1 MNIKVRTVGK
11 YVDVTV
17 YVDNAT
23 LELGLL
29 THVERA
35 ELAEHLRET
44 ANDLWP
50 LTNELEEGVTSQ

>member
-1 MNIKVRTVGK
+1 MNIKVRPVGK

-17 YVDNAT
+17 YADNAT

-35 ELAEHLRET
+35 ELAEHLREA
-44 ANDLWP
+44 ANEISP
-50 LTNELEEGVTSQ
+50 FMEEETYG

>member
-29 THVERA
+29 TDVGRA
-35 ELAEHLRET
+35 ELAEHLREA
-44 ANDLWP
+44 ANELWP
-50 LTNELEEGVTSQ
+50 PVAELEGTDG

>member
-1 MNIKVRTVGK
+1 MNIKVRSVGK

-17 YVDNAT
+17 YVDNAI

-35 ELAEHLRET
+35 ELAEHLREA

-50 LTNELEEGVTSQ
+50 LADDPEVQP

>member
-17 YVDNAT
+17 YADNAT

-29 THVERA
+29 TDVERA
-35 ELAEHLRET
+35 ELAEHLRE
-44 ANDLWP
+44 AADQLWP
-50 LTNELEEGVTSQ
+50 LADELEAQP